1 MAKNTQ
7 PSRQA
12 APRFNGIERTTETRR
27 RKIFDDAL
35 KAAHEIGRAE
45 GLAGLTARRIAKEI
59 GCSVGTLYNVFDS
72 LDALILHLNGATLD
86 ALYEMIAAVEIT
98 ENAEESVKNI
108 FAAYTA
114 FVRGNANLWGVIF
127 DHIWPTDYPV
137 PDWYTGKINRLLEHL
152 ARALDPLIA
161 TGDERK
167 SFQAAAAL
175 WGGLHGIYS
184 LSSAGKL
191 GLVTPE
197 TVDELSAV
205 LVRNFVAGLRK

>member
-1 MAKNTQ
+1 MAISTQ
-7 PSRQA
+7 QSRQA
-12 APRFNGIERTTETRR
+12 APRFNGIERNTETRR

-35 KAAHEIGRAE
+35 EAAQEIGRTE
-45 GLAGLTARRIAKEI
+45 GLAGLTARRIAKDI

-86 ALYEMIAAVEIT
+86 ALYENITAVEID
-98 ENAEESVKNI
+98 ENAEESVRNI
-108 FAAYTA
+108 FLAYTV
-114 FVRGNANLWGVIF
+114 FVRGNAKLWDVIF

-137 PDWYTGKINRLLEHL
+137 PDWYTGKINKLLEYL

-161 TGDERK
+161 TGGERE
-167 SFQAAAAL
+167 SFQAAVAL
-175 WGGLHGIYS
+175 WGGMHGIYS

-205 LVRNFVAGLRK
+205 LVRNFLAGLKN